1 MADIVTIESIGH
13 RGDGIARGPDGPIY
27 VPFTLP
33 GERVAIE
40 RSGERGRMIEVIAP
54 HRERAAPPCRH
65 FGVCGGCALQMMP
78 LAASRRLKRDFV
90 IAALAQQGLE
100 ADVAET
106 IGVALSSRRRAVLTA
121 LRAGKNLLLGYNERL
136 TNRVV
141 DIEECP
147 VLAQPLAD
155 RLAGIR
161 ALLQKLVPARK
172 SVRVT
177 ALLTRGGLDLNLDG
191 APPPSSRSMPEL
203 ARLAAEG
210 NVARLAIGGEPILTL
225 AEPAVEVAGVLLVPP
240 PGAFLQASAEAEAI
254 MSALAIEDLAGARR
268 VADLFCGVGTFALAL
283 ARHAPVR
290 AVESSQA
297 ALDALQ
303 AALRRASGLKRV
315 ETERRDLFAFPLAA
329 AELGGFDGVVFDP
342 PRAGAKAQAEA
353 LAASKVPRIAAISCN
368 PASFARDA
376 RILVDGGYVL
386 ERVVPVDQFVYSAE
400 TEVVGCFRR

>member
-1 MADIVTIESIGH
+1 MAEIVTIELIGH

-33 GERVAIE
+33 GDRVAIE
-40 RSGERGRMIEVIAP
+40 RNGQRGRMIEVVAP
-54 HRERAAPPCRH
+54 SRERAAPPCRH

-90 IAALAQQGLE
+90 IAALAQQGLR

-106 IGVALSSRRRAVLTA
+106 IGVTLSSRRRAVLTA
-121 LRAGKNLLLGYNERL
+121 LKSGKNLLLGYNERL

-147 VLAQPLAD
+147 VLAAPLAD
-155 RLAGIR
+155 RLAAIR
-161 ALLQKLVPARK
+161 ALIERLVPARK

-177 ALLTRGGLDLNLDG
+177 ALLTRGGLDLNLEG
-191 APPPSSRSMPEL
+191 APPPASRSMPEL
-203 ARLAAEG
+203 AQLAGERK
-210 NVARLAIGGEPILTL
+210 VARLAIAGESILTL
-225 AEPAVEVAGVLLVPP
+225 AEPTVEISGVQLVPP

-254 MSALAIEDLAGARR
+254 MAGLVVEHLAGARR
-268 VADLFCGVGTFALAL
+268 VADLFSGVGTFALAL
-283 ARHAPVR
+283 ARHAPVH
-290 AVESSQA
+290 AVESSHA
-297 ALDALQ
+297 TLDALQ

-315 ETERRDLFAFPLAA
+315 TTERRDLFAFPLAA
-329 AELGGFDGVVFDP
+329 AELDGFDGVVFDP

-376 RILVDGGYVL
+376 RILVDGGYLL